1 MHEKI
6 SSSYSEE
13 KLQGALYH
21 YTYDNWQQY
30 FNKFNNYTT
39 LAANRYKDEGKSC
52 SFVRDIMLR
61 PMWAFF
67 KMYILDRGFLDGKI
81 GFILSINHYFYTM
94 TKYVKLY
101 YLLKSNGKL

>member
-1 MHEKI
+1 
-6 SSSYSEE
+6 
-13 KLQGALYH
+13 
-21 YTYDNWQQY
+21 
-30 FNKFNNYTT
+30 
-39 LAANRYKDEGKSC
+39 
-52 SFVRDIMLR
+52 MLR